1 CIPTRRSSDLSSSS
15 RSRYH
20 PRTARAAG
28 VPGDASS
35 RCRRRARGD
44 GRVRPAVPGRGAA
57 VPGCRLRRRPDAGTP
72 ARPGGRALADR
83 RRRPDPRP
91 PRSAARRRLR
101 LRGLRVRQVRRDH
114 PRLLRGAHPMTATAT
129 KPRKP
134 KNKPAPKRT
143 VLEARP
149 PMPSYESLVEETG
162 INPDTALAEYDRLR
176 EDAGWR
182 PWSLRGA
189 WEVITG
195 RSDWTAWTLGDA
207 RALREIGRAHV

>member
-1 CIPTRRSSDLSSSS
+1 
-15 RSRYH
+15 
-20 PRTARAAG
+20 
-28 VPGDASS
+28 
-35 RCRRRARGD
+35 
-44 GRVRPAVPGRGAA
+44 
-57 VPGCRLRRRPDAGTP
+57 
-72 ARPGGRALADR
+72 
-83 RRRPDPRP
+83 
-91 PRSAARRRLR
+91 
-101 LRGLRVRQVRRDH
+101 
-114 PRLLRGAHPMTATAT
+114 RLLRGAHPMTATAT

-176 EDAGWR
+176 EDAGWQ

-195 RSDWTAWTLGDA
+195 RADWTAWTLGDA
-207 RALREIGRAHV
+207 RALRELTDQPEPLVDTTDYPPEHSEVRREGRKVRLPCHHAK

>member
-1 CIPTRRSSDLSSSS
+1 MT
-15 RSRYH
+15 
-20 PRTARAAG
+20 TAR
-28 VPGDASS
+28 
-35 RCRRRARGD
+35 
-44 GRVRPAVPGRGAA
+44 
-57 VPGCRLRRRPDAGTP
+57 
-72 ARPGGRALADR
+72 
-83 RRRPDPRP
+83 
-91 PRSAARRRLR
+91 
-101 LRGLRVRQVRRDH
+101 
-114 PRLLRGAHPMTATAT
+114 

-176 EDAGWR
+176 EDAGWQ

-207 RALREIGRAHV
+207 RALRALTAEPNPEPLYQPEDYQPEPVVHDLDAAEWDDAVTRGLRRLGLTYDQLADQAQRGEFSS

>member
-91 PRSAARRRLR
+91 PRSAARGGLR
-101 LRGLRVRQVRRDH
+101 LRRVHVRQVRRDH

-134 KNKPAPKRT
+134 KHKPAPR
-143 VLEARP
+143 VLEVAV
-149 PMPSYESLVEETG
+149 PMPSYAGLVDELG
-162 INPDTALAEYDRLR
+162 IDPAAVYADYDRER
-176 EDAGWR
+176 EDAVWQ

-189 WEVITG
+189 WEVVTG

-207 RALREIGRAHV
+207 RALR